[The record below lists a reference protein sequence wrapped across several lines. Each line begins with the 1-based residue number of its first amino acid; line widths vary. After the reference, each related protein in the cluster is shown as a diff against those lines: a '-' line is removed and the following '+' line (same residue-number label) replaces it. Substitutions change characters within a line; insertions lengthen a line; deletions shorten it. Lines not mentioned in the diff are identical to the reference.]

1 VSIWFLLEGRDSV
14 GYVEHVYKGEERK
27 MNEDN
32 ELDLMVKVIAAFLF
46 VTWIF
51 AAIGIAALLSFF
63 WG

>member
-1 VSIWFLLEGRDSV
+1 MGKEGV
-14 GYVEHVYKGEERK
+14 GYVEHVQKGEKRE
-27 MNEDN
+27 MNDDN

-46 VTWIF
+46 VSWIF

>member
-1 VSIWFLLEGRDSV
+1 M
-14 GYVEHVYKGEERK
+14 EHVHKGEKRK

>member
-1 VSIWFLLEGRDSV
+1 MGKEGV
-14 GYVEHVYKGEERK
+14 GYVNHVQKGEKKK

-32 ELDLMVKVIAAFLF
+32 ELDLMVKVIATFLF
-46 VTWIF
+46 ITWIF